1 MKSHKNH
8 KNNIVKQTNLART
21 SRSQNLFATR
31 SQRHEGNIF
40 HAFLG
45 VLVPWWR
52 EKFSAAFRVP
62 KKEKGFTLI
71 DVLFAIAILAFG
83 LLAVAKMQGSAI
95 QGNFFAGGKTEA
107 VTLAQDRMERLLAL
121 QYGNSL
127 LDPGVDLPDP
137 FSPSPVGYAIV
148 YDVDNVTLTNAKIIT
163 LTVTPRIKGVG
174 QPIQLTCVKPQ
185 L

>member
-107 VTLAQDRMERLLAL
+107 VTWAQDRMETLMAL
-121 QYGNSL
+121 PYASVVPGGPVTQGN
-127 LDPGVDLPDP
+127 
-137 FSPSPVGYAIV
+137 
-148 YDVDNVTLTNAKIIT
+148 YDINWNVTDLNADPTTKCKLIT
-163 LTVTPRIKGVG
+163 VTVTPRIKGVG

>member
-83 LLAVAKMQGSAI
+83 LLAGAKMQGSAI

-107 VTLAQDRMERLLAL
+107 VTWAQDRMETLMAL
-121 QYGNSL
+121 PYANVVSGGITQGNYDISWN
-127 LDPGVDLPDP
+127 VDDGNP
-137 FSPSPVGYAIV
+137 
-148 YDVDNVTLTNAKIIT
+148 IT
-163 LTVTPRIKGVG
+163 GCKLITVTVTPRIKGVG
-174 QPIQLTCVKPQ
+174 QPVKLTCVKPQ
-185 L
+185 V

>member
-107 VTLAQDRMERLLAL
+107 VTWAQDRMETLMAL
-121 QYGNSL
+121 PYASVVPGGPVTQGNYDISWN
-127 LDPGVDLPDP
+127 VDDGNP
-137 FSPSPVGYAIV
+137 
-148 YDVDNVTLTNAKIIT
+148 IT
-163 LTVTPRIKGVG
+163 GCKLITVTVTPRIKGVG